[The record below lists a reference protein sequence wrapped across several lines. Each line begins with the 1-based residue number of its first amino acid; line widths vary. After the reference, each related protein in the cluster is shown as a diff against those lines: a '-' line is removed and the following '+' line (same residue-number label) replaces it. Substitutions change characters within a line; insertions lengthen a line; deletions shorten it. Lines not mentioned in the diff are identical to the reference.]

1 MITVNSISGGMTSA
15 YIAANYK
22 ADHNIFALVRTND
35 KNCMFP
41 DKKIRQI
48 VSDKIGTE
56 FVGTLEMDTII
67 YTILDL
73 EQYIGQEISWV
84 TGKTFEDV
92 IEKKGI
98 LPNIKARYCTTEM
111 KLYPIA
117 NWWLKNIGEPVEMRI
132 GYRANEGRRAN
143 TMKEKLNSDGL
154 SELKIIVGKHKSGKN
169 KWKTF
174 GWQKP
179 TFPLISVDNPI
190 YKIDIQKYWK
200 DKPVRFAEINNCV
213 GCFHRNA
220 PLLKKMS
227 IDHANKYQFFIDQ
240 ENIKLDK
247 IKQLRIKQKDKRA
260 PLKNYVFAQFKRDFK
275 YEDIKKWKLQTELQ
289 WDDFDDCDSGY
300 CGI

>member
-41 DKKIRQI
+41 DKKVRQI

-84 TGKTFEDV
+84 TGKTFEDI
-92 IEKKGI
+92 IEPYGI
-98 LPNIKARYCTTEM
+98 LPNIKSRYCTTEM

-117 NWWLKNIGEPVEMRI
+117 YWWLKNIGEPVEMRI
-132 GYRANEGRRAN
+132 GYRANEGRRAK
-143 TMKEKLNSDGL
+143 TMIEKLNKDGL
-154 SELKIIVGKHKSGKN
+154 SEIKLIVGKTKTGN
-169 KWKTF
+169 RNRWKTM

-220 PLLKKMS
+220 TLLKKMS
-227 IDHANKYQFFIDQ
+227 IEHPNKYQWFIDQ
-240 ENIKLDK
+240 ENIKMK
-247 IKQLRIKQKDKRA
+247 KVNRTGMNK
-260 PLKNYVFAQFKRDFK
+260 YVYAQFKKDFS
-275 YEDIKKWKLQTELQ
+275 YQNIKDWKLQTELQ